1 MITTINELKQLL
13 ENVEFTQDRVKSLNI
28 AFDTLPSKYQNNKF
42 FKSIISQL
50 NKNNKL
56 SKKQY
61 DQLNF
66 LLKHGQTM
74 YEAGILIT
82 KN

>member
-1 MITTINELKQLL
+1 MITKINELKQIL
-13 ENVEFTQDRVKSLNI
+13 ENMEFTPGRVESINVS
-28 AFDTLPSKYQNNKF
+28 FNSLPSKYRNNKF

-50 NKNNKL
+50 NKNNTL

-61 DQLNF
+61 DQLSF
-66 LLKHGQTM
+66 LLKNGQTM
-74 YEAGILIT
+74 YEAGILTT